1 MAALQNIEQLFVE
14 WGGLIRNNVAKSIVT
29 SDFYLKY
36 LPKDKWVDGQGTQVS
51 YPIYERSLS
60 SSATTTPGGVS
71 FTNWTSSGGDGNAA
85 TTSGNY
91 QNSPTNSNL
100 GTNVNATAPAGLSRT
115 GTLGGG
121 SNIVGEKIDSFG
133 ITVRSMSLKKA
144 ALNSPDICL
153 DDLQFAWQV
162 EDQVKNVVRVL
173 SENTKYVWT
182 NTYQDEY
189 IDACRFKSVAVCGAS
204 GYDPTTTSFGTTAAN
219 SVLTWGILEAIYEQ
233 LGYEGGSLNPH
244 KRVDETTPIYAVI
257 GERFTFN
264 DLKRQDANVRDDFR
278 YAYMGTTGDAN
289 PMLSAPGLNSILRG
303 FQFYTV
309 ELPPRY
315 TFDGGV
321 WTRVFPYA
329 PTNTSRGVMWNI
341 SAAYKNAPYTDTVV
355 FHTDVMKILTPLPRT
370 NQGGGMTYNP
380 AYSWAGEFVWR
391 NIPDRESN
399 IDGSTGF
406 FRALYAY
413 GAKVERPELGFV
425 VRHLRCKD
433 RAKDLVDC
441 QGDPACSV
449 TP

>member
-1 MAALQNIEQLFVE
+1 MAALKNIEQLFVE
-14 WGGLIRNNVAKSIVT
+14 WGGLIRNNVAKNIVT

-36 LPKDKWVDGQGTQVS
+36 LPKDKWVDGQGTQIS

-60 SSATTTPGGVS
+60 SAATSTPGGVTFES
-71 FTNWTSSGGDGNAA
+71 WTSSGGDGNNASKLG
-85 TTSGNY
+85 TY
-91 QNSPTNSNL
+91 MPDPTNSNL
-100 GTNVNATAPAGLSRT
+100 VGPAGS
-115 GTLGGG
+115 GTKNRGGIDGGG
-121 SNIVGEKIDSFG
+121 SAIAGQNIDSFG
-133 ITVRSMSLKKA
+133 VTVRTMSLKKA

-189 IDACRFKSVAVCGAS
+189 VNACGQKSVAIAP
-204 GYDPTTTSFGTTAAN
+204 YDPTTTSFAATPAT
-219 SVLTWGILEAIYEQ
+219 SKLTWGILEAIYEQ
-233 LGYEGGSLNPH
+233 LGYNGGSINPFA
-244 KRVDETTPIYAVI
+244 RVDEMTPIYAAV
-257 GERFTFN
+257 GERYTFS

-278 YAYMGTTGDAN
+278 YAYMGNGDSN
-289 PMLSAPGLNSILRG
+289 PMLAAPGLNAIYRG
-303 FQFYTV
+303 FKFFTV

-315 TFDGGV
+315 DFVSGAWV
-321 WTRVFPYA
+321 RIFPYEPIA
-329 PTNTSRGVMWNI
+329 TSRGMKWEI
-341 SAAYKNAPYTDTVV
+341 SAAYKNAPYTDTVIY
-355 FHTDVMKILTPLPRT
+355 HQDVMRILTPNPRT
-370 NQGGGMTYNP
+370 SKGGGMTYNP

-413 GAKVERPELGFV
+413 GAKVERPELGFA
-425 VRHLRCKD
+425 VRHLRCVD
-433 RAKDLVDC
+433 RAGCLTDC
-441 QGDPACSV
+441 AGDPVCPP

>member
-14 WGGLIRNNVAKSIVT
+14 WGGLIRNNVAKNIVT

-36 LPKDKWVDGQGTQVS
+36 LPKDKWVDGQGTQIS

-60 SSATTTPGGVS
+60 SAATSTPGGVTFES
-71 FTNWTSSGGDGNAA
+71 WTSSGGDGNNASK
-85 TTSGNY
+85 TGTY
-91 QNSPTNSNL
+91 MPDPTNSNL
-100 GTNVNATAPAGLSRT
+100 VGPAGSGTKSRS
-115 GTLGGG
+115 GIDGGG
-121 SNIVGEKIDSFG
+121 SAIVGQSIDSFG
-133 ITVRSMSLKKA
+133 VTVRTMSLKKA

-189 IDACRFKSVAVCGAS
+189 VNACRNKSVAKANF
-204 GYDPTTTSFGTTAAN
+204 DPTTTAFAATPAT
-219 SVLTWGILEAIYEQ
+219 SKLTWGVLEAIYEQ
-233 LGYEGGSLNPH
+233 LGYEGGSINPF
-244 KRVDETTPIYAVI
+244 KRVDEMTPIYAAV
-257 GERFTFN
+257 GERYTFS

-278 YAYMGTTGDAN
+278 YAYMGNGDSN
-289 PMLSAPGLNSILRG
+289 PMLSAPGLNAIYRG
-303 FQFYTV
+303 FQFFTV

-315 TFDGGV
+315 DFVSGAWV
-321 WTRVFPYA
+321 RIFPYEPIA
-329 PTNTSRGVMWNI
+329 TSRGIKWEI
-341 SAAYKNAPYTDTVV
+341 SAAYKNALYTDTVIY
-355 FHTDVMKILTPLPRT
+355 HADVMKVLTPSPRT
-370 NQGGGMTYNP
+370 SKGGGMTYNP

-425 VRHLRCKD
+425 VRHLRCVD
-433 RAKDLVDC
+433 RANDLTDC
-441 QGDPACSV
+441 AGDHVCPPA
-449 TP
+449 P

>member
-1 MAALQNIEQLFVE
+1 MAALQNIEQLFIE
-14 WGGLIRNNVAKSIVT
+14 WGGLIRNNVAKNIVT

-60 SSATTTPGGVS
+60 SSATTTPGGVTFS
-71 FTNWTSSGGDGNAA
+71 NWTSSGGDGNDATKTGTYAA
-85 TTSGNY
+85 
-91 QNSPTNSNL
+91 SPTNSNL
-100 GTNVNATAPAGLSRT
+100 DSGAATGPLNRT

-121 SNIVGEKIDSFG
+121 SYVVGQKIDSFG
-133 ITVRSMSLKKA
+133 ITVRTMSLKKA
-144 ALNSPDICL
+144 ALNSPDISL

-189 IDACRFKSVAVCGAS
+189 IDACRYKSVARCTTT
-204 GYDPTTTSFGTTAAN
+204 GYDPTTTSFGTTAPN
-219 SVLTWGILEAIYEQ
+219 SVLTWGVLEAIYEQ

-244 KRVDETTPIYAVI
+244 KRVDETTPIYAVV

-264 DLKRQDANVRDDFR
+264 DLKKQDANVRDDFR

-315 TFDGGV
+315 DLVAGAWV
-321 WTRVFPYA
+321 RRYPYA
-329 PTNTSRGVMWNI
+329 PSNTSRGVMWNI
-341 SAAYKNAPYTDTVV
+341 SAEYKNAQYTDTVIY
-355 FHTDVMKILTPLPRT
+355 HQDVMKILTPLPRT
-370 NQGGGMTYNP
+370 SQGGGMTYNP

-413 GAKVERPELGFV
+413 GAKIERPELGFV
-425 VRHLRCKD
+425 VRHIRCVN
-433 RAKDLVDC
+433 RAKDMLDC
-441 QGDPACSV
+441 DGDPACP

>member
-14 WGGLIRNNVAKSIVT
+14 WGGLIRNNVAKNIIT

-36 LPKDKWVDGQGTQVS
+36 LSKDKWVDGQGAQIS

-60 SSATTTPGGVS
+60 SAATTTPGGVT
-71 FTNWTSSGGDGNAA
+71 FEAWTSSGGDGDNA
-85 TTSGNY
+85 TKSGTY
-91 QNSPTNSNL
+91 GASPTNSNL
-100 GTNVNATAPAGLSRT
+100 VGGSGALSRS

-121 SNIVGEKIDSFG
+121 SNIVGQSIDSFG
-133 ITVRSMSLKKA
+133 ITVRTMSLKKA

-189 IDACRFKSVAVCGAS
+189 IAACRNKSVAKANF
-204 GYDPTTTSFGTTAAN
+204 DPTTTAFAATPAT
-219 SVLTWGILEAIYEQ
+219 SKLTWGILEAIYEQ
-233 LGYEGGSLNPH
+233 LGYEGGSINPF
-244 KRVDETTPIYAVI
+244 KRVDEMTPIYAAV
-257 GERFTFN
+257 GERYTFN
-264 DLKRQDANVRDDFR
+264 DLKRQDANTRDDYRFS
-278 YAYMGTTGDAN
+278 YMGSGESS
-289 PMLSAPGLNSILRG
+289 PMMAAPGLNAITRG
-303 FQFYTV
+303 YQFFTV

-315 TFDGGV
+315 NFVSGAWV
-321 WTRVFPYA
+321 RVYPYEPIA
-329 PTNTSRGVMWNI
+329 TSRGVKWEI
-341 SAAYKNAPYTDTVV
+341 SSAYKHALYTDTVIY
-355 FHTDVMKILTPLPRT
+355 HQDVMRVLTPNPRT
-370 NQGGGMTYNP
+370 SKGAGMTYNP

-399 IDGSTGF
+399 IDGATGF

-425 VRHLRCKD
+425 VRHLRCVD
-433 RAKDLVDC
+433 RANDLTDC
-441 QGDPACSV
+441 AGDHVCPPA
-449 TP
+449 P

>member
-14 WGGLIRNNVAKSIVT
+14 WGGLIRNNVAKNIVT

-36 LPKDKWVDGQGTQVS
+36 LPKDKWVDGQGSQIS

-60 SSATTTPGGVS
+60 SAAINTPGGVT
-71 FTNWTSSGGDGNAA
+71 FEAWTSSGGDGIKG
-85 TTSGNY
+85 TTGTFGAN
-91 QNSPTNSNL
+91 PTNSNL
-100 GTNVNATAPAGLSRT
+100 VGGAGSIPRT
-115 GTLGGG
+115 GALGGG
-121 SNIVGEKIDSFG
+121 SNIAGQSIDSFG
-133 ITVRSMSLKKA
+133 VTVRTMSLKKA

-189 IDACRFKSVAVCGAS
+189 VEACGNKSVAKANF
-204 GYDPTTTSFGTTAAN
+204 DATTPAFAATPATSK
-219 SVLTWGILEAIYEQ
+219 LTWGILEAIYEQ
-233 LGYEGGSLNPH
+233 LGYNGGSINPFA
-244 KRVDETTPIYAVI
+244 RVDEMTPIYSVV
-257 GERFTFN
+257 GERYTFS
-264 DLKRQDANVRDDFR
+264 DLKRQDDNVRDDFR
-278 YAYMGTTGDAN
+278 YAYMGNGDSN
-289 PMLSAPGLNSILRG
+289 PMLSAPGLNAIYRG
-303 FQFYTV
+303 FKFFTV

-315 TFDGGV
+315 NFDPVAGWV
-321 WTRVFPYA
+321 RVYPYT
-329 PTNTSRGVMWNI
+329 PTATSRGMKWDI
-341 SAAYKNAPYTDTVV
+341 SAAYKDALYTDTVIY
-355 FHTDVMKILTPLPRT
+355 HQDVMKVLTPSPRT
-370 NQGGGMTYNP
+370 SKGGGMNYNP

-391 NIPDRESN
+391 NIPDRDSN

-425 VRHLRCKD
+425 VRHLRCVD
-433 RAKDLVDC
+433 RAGDLTDC
-441 QGDPACSV
+441 DGSHVCPP